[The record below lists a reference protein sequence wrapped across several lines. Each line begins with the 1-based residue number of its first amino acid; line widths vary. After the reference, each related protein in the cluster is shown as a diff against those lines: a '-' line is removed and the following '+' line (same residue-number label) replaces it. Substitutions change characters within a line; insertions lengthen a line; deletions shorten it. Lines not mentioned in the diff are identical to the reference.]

1 MRILWLVLLS
11 ALTIVAQNPQATPSA
26 GQLPNN
32 LSIPAQLDATVDTKK
47 CKAGDVIE
55 MRTLEPVLV
64 GNGQVMPEHT
74 KLSGRVEGA
83 ASRQNDKPSWLLL
96 VIDRAEWKGHSLPL
110 RAFIISQITVKASVQ
125 AENDSAF
132 QGALDMPDAV
142 LNRRSHA
149 QLTTQGDPG
158 SSGLSVSA
166 AHPLKDGTIE
176 KGQAQQLSYQRL
188 DDVHL
193 LPASNG
199 AIYLLSA
206 KDHLKL
212 PSGTMF
218 MLRNRPLPASRQ

>member
-1 MRILWLVLLS
+1 MRILLLVLLS
-11 ALTIVAQNPQATPSA
+11 ALTIVAQNPQATPPA
-26 GQLPNN
+26 GRLPNN

-64 GNGQVMPEHT
+64 GGGQVMPEHT
-74 KLSGRVEGA
+74 KLSGRVLGA

-96 VIDRAEWKGHSLPL
+96 VIDRAEWNGHSLPL

-132 QGALDMPDAV
+132 QGAIDMPDA
-142 LNRRSHA
+142 LFNRRSHA

-199 AIYLLSA
+199 SIYLLSA